1 MDKLSKET
9 LSVMSKEEL
18 QDIVETLQ
26 AKLEVAEREIEK
38 LKADAEVGKK
48 YIEHLRAEAV
58 RLVRA
63 VEGENSALL
72 KLIDRADMDT
82 LKAIVDDYM
91 AKGKEKFKAASSQPK
106 ETQEI
111 TKEAL
116 LKADYK
122 ELLKLKE
129 HFSKEVM

>member
-129 HFSKEVM
+129 YFSKEVM